1 MIEFSQVDFSY
12 ALEQPPLLKDVSFQ
26 IREGEFI
33 AVLGRNASGK
43 STLAR
48 LFNGLLLPDRGNVK
62 IDEMDTGNPE
72 KLFAIR
78 QKVGFL
84 FPSPD
89 RQLIADMVED
99 EVAFVLENLGL
110 PASDIRER
118 VDAALEMVAM
128 ENYRKHPPSLLS
140 GGQKQ
145 KICIAGILSMRPK
158 YMVLDEPTSRLDPAE
173 RIDILA
179 TLMKLKAEWGLTL
192 IYITHHVEEIVAADR
207 VFILQNCRADSFSL
221 SELLEKQ
228 EYLLQLGIEPP
239 EISRLIY
246 LLNRDERFVI
256 PYEVVSAADLVNFLC
271 R

>member
-1 MIEFSQVDFSY
+1 MIEFSQVEFSY
-12 ALEQPPLLKDVSFQ
+12 APEQYQLLQDISFR
-26 IREGEFI
+26 IEEGEFV

-48 LFNGLLLPDRGNVK
+48 LFNGLLLPDCGNVK
-62 IDEMDTGNPE
+62 IDGLDTGNPE
-72 KLFAIR
+72 ELLAIR

-99 EVAFVLENLGL
+99 EVAFALENLGL
-110 PASDIRER
+110 PTNEIRAR
-118 VDAALEMVAM
+118 VEAALEMVAM
-128 ENYRKHPPSLLS
+128 ENYKKHPPSLLS

-179 TLMKLKAEWGLTL
+179 TLMSLKAEWGLTL
-192 IYITHHVEEIVAADR
+192 IYITHHVEEIIAADR
-207 VFILQNCRADSFSL
+207 VFILRNRHVDDFSL

-228 EYLLQLGIEPP
+228 ECLLQLGIEPP

-246 LLNRDERFVI
+246 LLNQNKRFEI
-256 PYEVVSAADLVNFLC
+256 PYEILSVTNLADFLC